1 VEKQAKDKNTR
12 RPRIEQKQS
21 TFP

>member
-1 VEKQAKDKNTR
+1 VEKQAKDKNAR
-12 RPRIEQKQS
+12 RPSIEQKQS

>member
-1 VEKQAKDKNTR
+1 VKKQAKDKNTR

>member
-1 VEKQAKDKNTR
+1 VEKQAKDKNSR
-12 RPRIEQKQS
+12 RPRNEQKQS